1 MLPEILSVND
11 FDPIR
16 DVLQFLARRKI
27 HEVVVVDLEQRPVGY
42 FLSLIH

>member
-1 MLPEILSVND
+1 MLPEVVSVND

-27 HEVVVVDLEQRPVGY
+27 QKVIFRREKKCWN
-42 FLSLIH
+42 SWKKI